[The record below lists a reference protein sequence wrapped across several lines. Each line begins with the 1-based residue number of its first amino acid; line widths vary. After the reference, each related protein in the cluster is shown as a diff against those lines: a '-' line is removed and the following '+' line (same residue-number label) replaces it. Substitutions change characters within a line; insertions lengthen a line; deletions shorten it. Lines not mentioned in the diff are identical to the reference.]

1 MNVRGFNMHK
11 KELQYLETHR
21 TSLLNKLNDFIAI
34 LSVSTDYAHIKD
46 MHEAADF
53 VKSYLDEIGFDHV
66 EKQATPGHPLVYAE
80 YKQAGP
86 DAPTV
91 LVYGHYDVQ
100 PVDALDEWVSDDFTH
115 EVSDGRLYS

>member
-1 MNVRGFNMHK
+1 MNVRVFNMHK
-11 KELQYLETHR
+11 KVLQYLATHR
-21 TSLLNKLNDFIAI
+21 TRLLNKLNDFLAI
-34 LSVSTDYAHIKD
+34 QSVSTDSAHIKD

-100 PVDALDEWVSDDFTH
+100 PEI
-115 EVSDGRLYS
+115 GRASCRERV